1 MPGRRAG
8 SPVSVYARVHCWE
21 PKTGQNKVQFYCKD
35 DWLWPSCYYL
45 SMYGRRPLY
54 LYIQYLLYSLQY
66 EYDIHYTVYSLP
78 SASCSP
84 PPPWAP
90 SPGTQSSPPH
100 CQPCTRRG
108 GGGQSQNKDDI
119 LNKVETIDG
128 KCIWTHMNA
137 NKHHSYSTL
146 HLCFSP

>member
-1 MPGRRAG
+1 MF
-8 SPVSVYARVHCWE
+8 SP
-21 PKTGQNKVQFYCKD
+21 TT
-35 DWLWPSCYYL
+35 L
-45 SMYGRRPLY
+45 SSISRDT
-54 LYIQYLLYSLQY
+54 IF
-66 EYDIHYTVYSLP
+66 
-78 SASCSP
+78 
-84 PPPWAP
+84 
-90 SPGTQSSPPH
+90 SSPLSALH
-100 CQPCTRRG
+100 KEGG